1 MRKIMSLLLAIVV
14 AAFPLLPAAAEE
26 HEEVTLYFYTEN
38 ATNGANEARLAEFS
52 ALYPWIHVELI
63 EMPAGSTDRMQ
74 LLSTNLQARENGEM
88 DVFIVDCTWPET
100 FVSAGWLA
108 NLDDM
113 LTEDDL
119 AGFSAGALEGCRS
132 NGALYCLPLFLNTG
146 AMLYRADLLEKYH
159 FQPATTWDELI
170 EQSKVVMAGEEGV
183 SGYAAAWQQAEALT
197 CCTMEHIWNAGGD
210 VIDPEG
216 NPDFDNAIVATSLA
230 EMKKLFDS
238 GVCADGIL
246 GMAAKAVRAEFFAGQ
261 VLYARDWSVQIGN
274 ANNPENSA
282 VAGNVKLAPL
292 PVSTDGNASYNCNG
306 GWNIGISAF
315 SKHKE
320 EALLLVKYWT
330 SESAMLY
337 NATLNSKMPARP
349 SLYADSA
356 MSADMASM
364 QILAE
369 NSKNRPNSA
378 FYEEVSAAMQQ
389 AVTDVLMG
397 TAQIDGALQTLQE
410 IEEEIYSR

>member
-1 MRKIMSLLLAIVV
+1 MRKVIGLLLVLALLTCS
-14 AAFPLLPAAAEE
+14 LLPAVADE

-63 EMPAGSTDRMQ
+63 EMPAGSTERMQ
-74 LLSTNLQARENGEM
+74 LLSTNLQAGENGDM

-113 LTEDDL
+113 LTEEDL

-132 NGALYCLPLFLNTG
+132 DGKLYCLPLFLNTG
-146 AMLYRADLLEKYH
+146 AMLYRADLLEKYN
-159 FQPATTWDELI
+159 FQPATTWDEMI
-170 EQSKVVMAGEEGV
+170 EQSKVVMAGEENV
-183 SGYAAAWQQAEALT
+183 YGYAAAWQQAEALT
-197 CCTMEHIWNAGGD
+197 CCTMEHIWNAGGE
-210 VIDPEG
+210 VINAEG
-216 NPDFDNAIVATSLA
+216 NPDFDNSVVASSVA
-230 EMKKLFDS
+230 EMKKLLDS
-238 GVCADGIL
+238 GICADGIL
-246 GMAAKAVRAEFFAGQ
+246 GMAAKAVRAAFFAGQ
-261 VLYARDWSVQIGN
+261 VLYVRDWSVQLGN
-274 ANNPENSA
+274 ANNPENST

-292 PVSTDGNASYNCNG
+292 PVSAEGNVSYNCNG

-330 SESAMLY
+330 GDSAMLY

-349 SLYADSA
+349 ALYSNEALP
-356 MSADMASM
+356 ADMASM
-364 QILAE
+364 RVLAE

-378 FYEEVSAAMQQ
+378 YYEEVSAAMQQ

-397 TAQIDGALQTLQE
+397 AAQIDDALKTMQE